1 MGIRDV
7 LRIAARTGRRHIW
20 PILLVAT
27 VVALVIA
34 VAEVISDNAVDPSN
48 DALSISGT
56 LTVEA
61 ISLFGTILLAGFL
74 CKLVGHDL
82 AGSDGAAASAAG
94 QDGQRIT
101 IVVVLRTLPWFSLI
115 LADILFSLATLAGLL
130 LLIIPGL
137 ILATLFAVVAP
148 TIEIERRSAVSSLRR
163 SAHLVRRHFWTVAL
177 LASVPQLGL
186 ALVESILPAP
196 HGALHIVEVVVIR
209 GIVLAPFE
217 AAFGLVLVAMCY
229 RLMAL
234 DRPARP
240 PAAAP
245 AAASG

>member
-27 VVALVIA
+27 VVALMIA
-34 VAEVISDNAVDPSN
+34 VAEVISDNAVDPTN
-48 DALSISGT
+48 DALSIGGS

-82 AGSDGAAASAAG
+82 AGSDDAAAAAG
-94 QDGQRIT
+94 HDGQRIT

-115 LADILFSLATLAGLL
+115 VADILYSIATLAGLL
-130 LLIIPGL
+130 LLVIPGL
-137 ILATLFAVVAP
+137 ILATLFAIVAP
-148 TIEIERRSAVSSLRR
+148 SIEIEGRSAVSSLRR

-177 LASVPQLGL
+177 LVSVPQLSL
-186 ALVESILPAP
+186 ALVESILPTP

-217 AAFGLVLVAMCY
+217 AAVGLVLVALSY

-234 DRPARP
+234 DPPRPSAI
-240 PAAAP
+240 AP